1 MADFQGVTLSN
12 DLVPVE
18 VLARVSADINEDDF
32 KLRLRSGGTM
42 RLDNSIWKLG
52 EPNFQANGL
61 VFAALDVLELRNNS
75 KIVTNGN
82 TLVLFVN
89 KFISEDGQIISFED
103 DFLKAKAGTDGQA
116 TGEAGRPGMP
126 GDNAGLVSIHII
138 DELDGIVHVN
148 LRGQNG
154 GNGGNGVVGAK
165 GFTGSPG
172 ADSVTVRIGGLIPIP
187 RCEREATS
195 GSKGGTGQP
204 GGHGGDGGV
213 GGSGGIFQL
222 FNLGT
227 APISDARY
235 AFTAAAGQGG
245 NGGTGANGGP
255 GGDGGPGGR
264 GSESCHGANGG
275 PVGDQGQK
283 GDDGNAGL
291 NAAEGQKLVRN
302 IDIEIVIRHAVA
314 NGGSDHQEAIVSNTN
329 SAAKNDKYK

>member
-1 MADFQGVTLSN
+1 MADFQGVTLTN

-18 VLARVSADINEDDF
+18 VLAKINSDINQADF
-32 KLRLRSGGTM
+32 RLRLKSGGTM
-42 RLDNSIWKLG
+42 RLDNSTWKLG
-52 EPNFQANGL
+52 EPDFQANGL

-89 KFISEDGQIISFED
+89 RFISEDGQIISFED
-103 DFLKAKAGTDGQA
+103 SLVKAKAGPHGQA
-116 TGEAGRPGMP
+116 VGEAGRPGMP
-126 GDNAGLVSIHII
+126 GDNAGLVSIHVIE
-138 DELDGIVHVN
+138 ELDGIVHVN

-154 GNGGNGVVGAK
+154 GDGGNGVTGAK

-172 ADSVTVRIGGLIPIP
+172 ADSATAIGGFPPIP
-187 RCEREATS
+187 RCVRDATP

-222 FNLGT
+222 FNIG
-227 APISDARY
+227 ASPISDARY
-235 AFTAAAGQGG
+235 TFKASAGQGG
-245 NGGTGANGGP
+245 TGGKGASGGP

-264 GSESCHGANGG
+264 GSLLCHGANSG

-283 GDDGNAGL
+283 GDDGN
-291 NAAEGQKLVRN
+291 
-302 IDIEIVIRHAVA
+302 
-314 NGGSDHQEAIVSNTN
+314 NGVY
-329 SAAKNDKYK
+329 AK